1 MGHGNRRGPTGL
13 ATWRLMSIRLSIGD
27 IQAMATTIQNQVQ
40 QLYVGLLGRAA
51 DQGGLNWWVDQVT
64 TGGKTVEDIRASF
77 VTSTEYLSL
86 YPAEQSR
93 ADLVIQIYQ
102 NLFEREPSQGEVDYW
117 AVTDTRPADE
127 LVAAFLQFASVNDQ
141 KTITNKV
148 FVANAYTSTVDAT
161 NFSKAGAAAAIA
173 GVDGTAKSLTEA
185 LTKLENGALPGQ
197 VPGLA
202 LINAKVAA
210 DAGVAAF
217 ETSNKAAADALVAK
231 LKKAGGIETDALTDD
246 AAFDEKVAAVVADA
260 ESAREDVSEKQTLIL
275 EAEAR
280 IANIAFENA
289 KAALT
294 PVQQQD
300 AAAYNAAVAADAKA
314 KEGAATAP
322 EKAGVTAALAADTSA
337 AAVAALAGTTAADV
351 YKAYVEGT
359 AAERTALDKKFAD
372 VGTYAAFKAAAV
384 KDAAAY
390 DAAAKLAT
398 ATLKVVPAYK
408 TAQDNKLAADKLVA
422 DAKAADVDV
431 AAAKA
436 LDDGYKSVTDKAKAA
451 LDAIEDFS
459 NANPGVNLANIE
471 AEVVADANGIVKDVF
486 YFADKIVASDDFIIE
501 NFAAGDSIVLGNG
514 LTFNSGALSAGNNN
528 ALEFF
533 LINSESGVQV
543 VIETAVFG
551 SADIKANA
559 TTGIIEASNNAAVI
573 TLTGVSA
580 DELTVNNGVI
590 SHVA

>member
-1 MGHGNRRGPTGL
+1 
-13 ATWRLMSIRLSIGD
+13 
-27 IQAMATTIQNQVQ
+27 MATTIQNQVQ

-173 GVDGTAKSLTEA
+173 DVDGTAKSLTDA

-231 LKKAGGIETDALTDD
+231 LEKAGGVDTNALTDD
-246 AAFDEKVAAVVADA
+246 ATFEEKVDAVVADA
-260 ESAREDVSEKQTLIL
+260 NTARAAVAGGKATLIL

-280 IANIAFENA
+280 IANDAFENV

-294 PVQQQD
+294 PVQQQA

-314 KEGAATAP
+314 KKGAATAP
-322 EKAGVTAALAADTSA
+322 EKAGVIAALTVDDSATTALGGKTAAE
-337 AAVAALAGTTAADV
+337 V
-351 YKAYVEGT
+351 YQEYVEGT
-359 AAERTALDKKFAD
+359 VAERTALDKKFAD
-372 VGTYAAFKAAAV
+372 VDTYPAFKAAAV
-384 KDAAAY
+384 KDAAAF
-390 DAAAKLAT
+390 DAAAKLVT
-398 ATLKVVPAYK
+398 ATENVVPAYK

-471 AEVVADANGIVKDVF
+471 AEVVADGIVKDVF

-551 SADIKANA
+551 SADIKADA